1 MCGKV
6 KSDVKQEERNGLKAL
21 FKRREQLHSIP
32 FAAILSLSPPNSSLI
47 GWSRMP
53 ASNFCPQT
61 DNEAATLLFIMDY
74 CTAHDVPPL
83 HRQLT
88 KDLIEY
94 LSGVHLQPHVWTQA
108 IKNTQRHAFTCT
120 CRCTHRCTQTF
131 TRRNLPFGIY
141 PTSTSFNV
149 LPKVWNYWY

>member
-6 KSDVKQEERNGLKAL
+6 KSDVKQADGERNGLKAL
-21 FKRREQLHSIP
+21 FELARGAVFHPAGCHLI
-32 FAAILSLSPPNSSLI
+32 SPPNSSLI

-74 CTAHDVPPL
+74 CTVHDVPPL
-83 HRQLT
+83 HPPLT

-94 LSGVHLQPHVWTQA
+94 LSMVHLWA
-108 IKNTQRHAFTCT
+108 HA
-120 CRCTHRCTQTF
+120 
-131 TRRNLPFGIY
+131 P
-141 PTSTSFNV
+141 
-149 LPKVWNYWY
+149 